1 MVVTIAVRLPALVG
15 FVVSVTVSD
24 VAVAD
29 AIVPTAPLLN
39 VTELFAAVGS
49 KPNPLIV
56 RVFALASRLAVLP
69 VTTGVICAICTAVPL
84 FWLLV
89 VAMTVRLPA
98 VAGRVEKVTVSE
110 VFVAA
115 VTVPT
120 ALLLR
125 TTVLREAI
133 GSKPNPLIVS
143 VLEFAARAP
152 VLLVITGLTV
162 AICTAVPLVCP
173 PVVTMAV
180 RLPAALGLVEK
191 LIVREV
197 AVAAVTLPTAP
208 LLN

>member
-1 MVVTIAVRLPALVG
+1 MAVRLPAFVG
-15 FVVSVTVSD
+15 FVVKVTVSD

-29 AIVPTAPLLN
+29 AIVPTAPLFRA
-39 VTELFAAVGS
+39 TELFAAVGS
-49 KPNPLIV
+49 NPNPFIV
-56 RVFALASRLAVLP
+56 IVDAFARRLAVLL
-69 VTTGVICAICTAVPL
+69 VTTGVILATCTAEPL

-98 VAGRVEKVTVSE
+98 VAGRVENVTVSE
-110 VFVAA
+110 VFVAE

-120 ALLLR
+120 ALLFR

-133 GSKPNPLIVS
+133 GSNPKPLIVS
-143 VLEFAARAP
+143 VLEFAARTP
-152 VLLVITGLTV
+152 VLLVMTGLTV

-180 RLPAALGLVEK
+180 RLPAALGFVEK
-191 LIVREV
+191 LIVRSV
-197 AVAAVTLPTAP
+197 AVAAVTVPTAP